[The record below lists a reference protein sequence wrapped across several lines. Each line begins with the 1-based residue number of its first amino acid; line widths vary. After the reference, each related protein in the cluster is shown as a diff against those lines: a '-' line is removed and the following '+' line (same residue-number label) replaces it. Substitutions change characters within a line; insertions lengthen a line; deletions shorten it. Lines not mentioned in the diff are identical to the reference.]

1 MLQILYISPTC
12 NKTGLS
18 NSTKSYCDS
27 NKENIDLRLLQKNTQ
42 ECLTTTD
49 ASKALNRSLV
59 SLSALIMN
67 NHKYTHNSLTPSCY
81 QNKPVSTHVDQNA
94 QTKKPITTVS
104 Q

>member
-1 MLQILYISPTC
+1 MLHILHISPTC

-18 NSTKSYCDS
+18 NCMKSYCDS
-27 NKENIDLRLLQKNTQ
+27 NEANIDLRLLRKNTQ

-81 QNKPVSTHVDQNA
+81 QNKPAARHVDQNP